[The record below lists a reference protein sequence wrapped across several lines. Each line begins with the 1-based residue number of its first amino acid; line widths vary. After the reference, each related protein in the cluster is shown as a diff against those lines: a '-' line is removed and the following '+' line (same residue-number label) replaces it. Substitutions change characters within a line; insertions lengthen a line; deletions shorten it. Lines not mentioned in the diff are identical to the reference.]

1 MGMVDNITYHM
12 HRWFR
17 DRNST
22 TNPVSGAVNGVNKTF
37 TLSETPITGTVRMF
51 VNMEQ
56 LPTEDFTV
64 SGLIITSVDAPVTD
78 DDVWVH
84 YQIEVDE

>member
-1 MGMVDNITYHM
+1 MGMVDTITYHM

-17 DRNST
+17 DSSST
-22 TNPVSGAVNGVNKTF
+22 TNPVSGDVDGVNKTF

-64 SGLIITSVDAPVTD
+64 SGMVITFIDAPATD
-78 DDVWVH
+78 DNVWVH

>member
-1 MGMVDNITYHM
+1 MGMVDTITYHM
-12 HRWFR
+12 HRWYKDR
-17 DRNST
+17 DSAD
-22 TNPVSGAVNGVNKTF
+22 NPMSGAVNGVNKTF

-56 LPTEDFTV
+56 LPTEDFTI
-64 SGLIITSVDAPVTD
+64 SGLVITSAEAPITG
-78 DDVWVH
+78 DDVWCH